1 LPNAIIDQD
10 YREAVMTTVERAL
23 TREELV
29 GRARELGPVLRDR
42 VLEAETLRRLPN
54 ATVADL
60 RRSGL
65 LRVWQPKRFGGHELG
80 LHAHLD
86 VISELAKHCAS
97 TAWVAGVIHAH
108 TWISAHLGEKAQAEL
123 YGTDPDF
130 ITCAVIS
137 PTRSTAKRVDGGYLL
152 TGFWPFGSGC
162 EHSQW
167 MFLGG
172 QVKDDSGTV
181 SDEGEFLIP
190 TREITINDDWHVAG
204 LKGTGSCSVT
214 VKDLFVPEHRFLSM
228 GLLMTGTGEGL
239 KRNDSWLYRSAAVP
253 TIGIALCG
261 PAIGIARA
269 ALETFL
275 THLKG
280 GRVLAYTSH
289 VQSEWPVSH
298 VDLADAAS
306 RIDMAEL
313 LLYRCADDVEHEAR
327 ASRQMSLEN
336 RARAR
341 MDCAQAARFCL
352 EAVEILFLA
361 AGGGTLADKNPLQR
375 ASRDIHAVNLHG
387 FLALRADQEVYGR
400 ALLGLLPNT
409 PFI

>member
-1 LPNAIIDQD
+1 
-10 YREAVMTTVERAL
+10 MTTTEKAL

-29 GRARELGPVLRDR
+29 ARAKELGPALRER
-42 VLEAETLRRLPN
+42 ALEAESLRRLPD

-60 RRSGL
+60 RRTGL
-65 LRVWQPKRFGGHELG
+65 LRVWQPKRFGGHELDI
-80 LHAHLD
+80 HAHLD

-97 TAWVAGVIHAH
+97 TGWVAGVVHAH
-108 TWISAHLGEKAQAEL
+108 TWISAHLSEKAQAEL

-130 ITCAVIS
+130 ITCAVIA
-137 PTRSTAKRVDGGYLL
+137 PTRSTAKRVDGGYRL

-162 EHSQW
+162 EHAQW

-172 QVKDDSGTV
+172 QVKDDSGVVT
-181 SDEGEFLIP
+181 DEGEFLIP

-228 GLLMTGTGEGL
+228 GLLMSATGDGL
-239 KRNDSWLYRSAAVP
+239 KRNDGWLYRGAAVP
-253 TIGIALCG
+253 ILAIALCG
-261 PAIGIARA
+261 PALGIARA
-269 ALETFL
+269 AFETFL
-275 THLKG
+275 AHVKG
-280 GRVLAYTSH
+280 GRVLAYTGH

-298 VDLADAAS
+298 VDLADAAT

-313 LLYRCADDVEHEAR
+313 LLRRCADDVERHAKAGR
-327 ASRQMSLEN
+327 PMGLEN

-341 MDCAQAARFCL
+341 MDCAQAVRSCL
-352 EAVEILFLA
+352 ESVEILFLA

-375 ASRDIHAVNLHG
+375 ASRDIHAVNMHA
-387 FLALRADQEVYGR
+387 FLALRTNQEVYGR
-400 ALLGLLPNT
+400 SLLGLPPNA
-409 PFI
+409 PLI